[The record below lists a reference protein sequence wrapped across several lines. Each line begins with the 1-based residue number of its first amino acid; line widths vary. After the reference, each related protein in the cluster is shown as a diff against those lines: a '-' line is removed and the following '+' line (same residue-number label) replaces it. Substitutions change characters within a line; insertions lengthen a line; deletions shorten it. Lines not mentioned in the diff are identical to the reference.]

1 MSARVV
7 LDASAA
13 LEAVVPGPRAGD
25 VLDGLATAALV
36 LAPTLLHCEV
46 ANALW
51 KLVRHGDLP
60 AEQAPALLEATSG
73 LVDAFTPDDGLT
85 TEALGL
91 AISTGHTVHDMTYG
105 VLARRHACPVLTMDR
120 KLARTLLSIGI
131 ASEPQRTE

>member
-13 LEAVVPGPRAGD
+13 LEAVVPGPRASD
-25 VLDGLATAALV
+25 VLDGLAAASLV
-36 LAPTLLHCEV
+36 LAPTLLHSEV

-60 AEQAPALLEATSG
+60 VEQAPALLEAAAG
-73 LVDAFTPDDGLT
+73 LVDAFTPDENLT
-85 TEALGL
+85 IEALAL
-91 AISTGHTVHDMTYG
+91 AISTGHTVYDMTYG

-131 ASEPQRTE
+131 ASEPQHTE